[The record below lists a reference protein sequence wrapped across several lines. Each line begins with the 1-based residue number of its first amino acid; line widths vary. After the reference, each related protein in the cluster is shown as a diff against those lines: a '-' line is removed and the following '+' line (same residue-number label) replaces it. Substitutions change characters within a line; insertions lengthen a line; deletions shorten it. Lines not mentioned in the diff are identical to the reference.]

1 MVATMIGKRHTPVKG
16 VRPPASGIKV
26 KNPKYGVKIQ
36 VTGKFEDSEN
46 RATPCFANVN
56 HG

>member
-46 RATPCFANVN
+46 RATPCFAKVN